1 MHVFNIKLT
10 TLEDTG
16 IVSTTD
22 TGIHNYFWEAFY
34 VGEQMKEVMGGLR
47 EIRKESF
54 YCSERIRGNIW
65 DMW

>member
-1 MHVFNIKLT
+1 LHVFNIKLT

-22 TGIHNYFWEAFY
+22 TGIHNYFWEAIY
-34 VGEQMKEVMGGLR
+34 VGEQMKEVMGGLW

-54 YCSERIRGNIW
+54 YCSERIRGSIW
-65 DMW
+65 DLW